1 MFKLFSFIQPKTKVK
16 KHEKVCNN
24 HDYFVEMPNK
34 YNKILKS
41 NHGEK
46 SLKAPFMIYADL
58 KCLLG
63 NMYLSQNNPEKS
75 YTEKKNKHTPSG
87 YSLFTKFLF
96 DAAKNKLNC
105 YRDKDCIER
114 FCKDLTEHAMRIV
127 NYEKKGN
134 DTAN

>member
-24 HDYFVEMPNK
+24 HDYFAEMPNK

-41 NHGEK
+41 NHGDK

-63 NMYLSQNNPEKS
+63 NMYLCQNNPEKS
-75 YTEKKNKHTPSG
+75 YTEKKISIRLLAIHCLQSFYLMQQKI
-87 YSLFTKFLF
+87 SLIVTE
-96 DAAKNKLNC
+96 AK
-105 YRDKDCIER
+105 
-114 FCKDLTEHAMRIV
+114 IV
-127 NYEKKGN
+127 SKGFVK
-134 DTAN
+134 T

>member
-1 MFKLFSFIQPKTKVK
+1 M
-16 KHEKVCNN
+16 
-24 HDYFVEMPNK
+24 
-34 YNKILKS
+34 
-41 NHGEK
+41 
-46 SLKAPFMIYADL
+46 

-63 NMYLSQNNPEKS
+63 NMYLCQNNPEKS
-75 YTEKKNKHTPSG
+75 YTEKKNKHMPSG

-105 YRDKDCIER
+105 YRGKDCIER